1 MTVGASYGL
10 GFSRIWGTLIGGAL
24 SLAAWFVTAQ
34 NPIALA
40 IVGWL
45 VALVSFYFAMAK
57 DQGPMARFVLL
68 TYNLSVLYA
77 FALHVQGDDLDLVEA
92 HGGQQTIFQVV
103 YHRVV
108 AILVGCATGAFVT
121 RAIWPIKARKKL
133 KYGLSL
139 LWLRMSLM
147 WKRAPLSLLT
157 EEPNSTAVPAYMDI
171 REETK
176 LRTYVDTLNTL
187 RLSAESEFELRGP
200 FNSAA
205 FDRLLQSTTKM
216 LDAFHALN
224 VIITKDLKASAG
236 EAAILAHCAD
246 ERDQLARR
254 ISHLL
259 SVLAS
264 SLYIEYPLNDA
275 LPDISHTRDRFL
287 SKIFEFRQTRRRAKR
302 GSGREEEQRE
312 GESLAAEAAGD
323 VNDGDADVDVDVNV
337 DVAVEAEAEVEVE
350 VEEEDY
356 EILYAYA
363 LVTAQL
369 AQEIE
374 VCAKEVEVLYGVLN
388 EDVLKLQ

>member
-1 MTVGASYGL
+1 VVSIEIPKRGEDDNTNAYGSGMTVGASYGL
-10 GFSRIWGTLIGGAL
+10 GFSRIWGTLIGGLL
-24 SLAAWFVTAQ
+24 SLTAWFGTAQ

-45 VALVSFYFAMAK
+45 VSLASFYFAMAK
-57 DQGPMARFVLL
+57 DQGPMARFILL

-77 FALHVQGDDLDLVEA
+77 FALQVEGTDLNLVEA

-108 AILVGCATGAFVT
+108 AIIVGCATGAFVT
-121 RAIWPIKARKKL
+121 RVIWPIKARKKL

-157 EEPNSTAVPAYMDI
+157 EGDGTDVPSYMDI

-200 FNSAA
+200 FNSEA

-236 EAAILAHCAD
+236 EAAILAYCAD

-275 LPDISHTRDRFL
+275 LPNISHTRDRFL
-287 SKIFEFRQTRRRAKR
+287 SKIFEFRQSRLRKTAD
-302 GSGREEEQRE
+302 EVVDENA
-312 GESLAAEAAGD
+312 AAED
-323 VNDGDADVDVDVNV
+323 I
-337 DVAVEAEAEVEVE
+337 AEAEVE

-369 AQEIE
+369 AQEID

>member
-10 GFSRIWGTLIGGAL
+10 GFSRIWGTAIGGVL
-24 SLAAWFVTAQ
+24 SLTVWFGTAQ

-40 IVGWL
+40 VVGWL
-45 VALVSFYFAMAK
+45 VSLISFYFAMAK
-57 DQGPMARFVLL
+57 DQGPMARFILL

-77 FALHVQGDDLDLVEA
+77 FALQVEGTDLNLVEA

-108 AILVGCATGAFVT
+108 AIIVGCATGAFVT

-157 EEPNSTAVPAYMDI
+157 EGDGTDVPSYMDI

-200 FNSAA
+200 FNSDA

-224 VIITKDLKASAG
+224 VIITKDLKASPG
-236 EAAILAHCAD
+236 EAAILAYCAD

-275 LPDISHTRDRFL
+275 LPNIGHTRDRFL
-287 SKIFEFRQTRRRAKR
+287 SKIFEFRSRQNMKKEKKATI
-302 GSGREEEQRE
+302 
-312 GESLAAEAAGD
+312 EAAD
-323 VNDGDADVDVDVNV
+323 EQQQQQRDEEDG
-337 DVAVEAEAEVEVE
+337 EVEVDVQ

>member
-10 GFSRIWGTLIGGAL
+10 GFSRLLGTLIGGAL
-24 SLAAWFVTAQ
+24 SLAVWFGTAQ
-34 NPIALA
+34 NPVGLA
-40 IVGWL
+40 AVGWL
-45 VALVSFYFAMAK
+45 VSLVSFYFAIAK
-57 DQGPMARFVLL
+57 NQGPMARFILL

-77 FALHVQGDDLDLVEA
+77 FALQVEGNDLNLVEA

-121 RAIWPIKARKKL
+121 RVIWPIKARKKL

-157 EEPNSTAVPAYMDI
+157 EGDGTDVPAYMDI

-200 FNSAA
+200 FNSQA

-224 VIITKDLKASAG
+224 VIITKDLKASTG
-236 EAAILAHCAD
+236 EAAILAYCAD

-275 LPDISHTRDRFL
+275 LPNISHTRDRFL
-287 SKIFEFRQTRRRAKR
+287 TRIFEFRRSRKRKATAEPAGSATARAVDEA
-302 GSGREEEQRE
+302 SGTET
-312 GESLAAEAAGD
+312 D
-323 VNDGDADVDVDVNV
+323 
-337 DVAVEAEAEVEVE
+337 EVE